1 VRTIAET
8 AAVKALQFNAGD
20 DPAARAYDFYR
31 CCSCA
36 RIITRQDELRAFAT
50 ANGDRLRICGCGSLH
65 YSPSWPV
72 GPEWIR
78 PHVAGFVLT
87 LLLARK
93 VAPFAERRA
102 PFLMPILEKL
112 VAS

>member
-31 CCSCA
+31 CYAC
-36 RIITRQDELRAFAT
+36 RRVITRQDELRTFTT
-50 ANGDRLRICGCGSLH
+50 ANGDPLRICACGSLR

-72 GPEWIR
+72 GLEWAR
-78 PHVAGFVLT
+78 PHVAGFVLK

-102 PFLMPILEKL
+102 PFLMPIVEKL
-112 VAS
+112 VSS